1 MRLKLLRPWWRRSRR
16 SGAAEGESIAGSPES
31 LREIGA
37 LVRRRREDLGLSLR
51 DLAIET
57 RITTSVIEALE
68 RGWRDRLPERTYLA
82 SMLPQLEE
90 RLELPTGSL
99 DPALPPRA
107 PALRLDASGRGLRRF
122 TPGTIDVLT
131 TWQGSVVY
139 ALAIGLSLMALNR
152 QQQDLA
158 LRNSQTLEPVQADLR
173 GLNRLKTA
181 SSPTDPVVR
190 ALRPLEQATQR
201 RPEEWLNAGGG
212 LRPSGIGVL
221 QLRLKQNRRLRLFS
235 GGGDRL
241 QMDVK
246 AGAMTLQL
254 QAPLELVI
262 TPPPSD
268 DDRVLWDGKPL
279 LAVPNRQGVYRVD
292 SSKPEAPARER
303 PQTAPRSP

>member
-1 MRLKLLRPWWRRSRR
+1 MRLKLPRPWWRRSRG
-16 SGAAEGESIAGSPES
+16 SGAAEAETIAGSAES
-31 LREIGA
+31 LQEIGA
-37 LVRRRREDLGLSLR
+37 MVRRRREDLGLSLR

-57 RITTSVIEALE
+57 RITTPVIEALE

-90 RLELPTGSL
+90 RLDLPTGSL
-99 DPALPPRA
+99 DSALPPRA
-107 PALRLDASGRGLRRF
+107 PVLRLEAGGRGLRRF

-139 ALAIGLSLMALNR
+139 VLVIGLSLIALNR

-173 GLNRLKTA
+173 GLRGLMKT
-181 SSPTDPVVR
+181 SPSTADPVVR

-212 LRPSGIGVL
+212 LRSADIGVL
-221 QLRLKQNRRLRLFS
+221 QLHLKQDRRLRLFS

-241 QMDVK
+241 QLDVK

-254 QAPLELVI
+254 RAPLELMI
-262 TPPPSD
+262 TPPPSE
-268 DDRVLWDGKPL
+268 DDRVLWDGKPMVAL
-279 LAVPNRQGVYRVD
+279 PNRQGTYRVD
-292 SSKPEAPARER
+292 SSRQEAP
-303 PQTAPRSP
+303 

>member
-1 MRLKLLRPWWRRSRR
+1 MRLKLPRPWWRRSRG
-16 SGAAEGESIAGSPES
+16 SGAAQAEPIAGSAES
-31 LREIGA
+31 LQEIGSM
-37 LVRRRREDLGLSLR
+37 VRRRREDLGMSLR

-90 RLELPTGSL
+90 RLDLPNGSL

-107 PALRLDASGRGLRRF
+107 PALRLDAGGRGLRRF

-139 ALAIGLSLMALNR
+139 VLVIGLSLMALNR

-173 GLNRLKTA
+173 GLRGLET
-181 SSPTDPVVR
+181 SPSPADPVVQ

-212 LRPSGIGVL
+212 LRPAGIGVL
-221 QLRLKQNRRLRLFS
+221 QLRLKQDRRLRLFS

-241 QMDVK
+241 QLDVK

-262 TPPPSD
+262 TPPPTD
-268 DDRVLWDGKPL
+268 EDRVLWDGKPL
-279 LAVPNRQGVYRVD
+279 VALPNRPGAYRVD
-292 SSKPEAPARER
+292 SSRPEAPESER

>member
-1 MRLKLLRPWWRRSRR
+1 MRLKLPRPWWRRSRG
-16 SGAAEGESIAGSPES
+16 SGVAERETIAGSPES
-31 LREIGA
+31 LLEVGA
-37 LVRRRREDLGLSLR
+37 MVRLRREDLGLSLR
-51 DLAIET
+51 ELAIET

-68 RGWRDRLPERTYLA
+68 RGWRERLPERAYLA

-90 RLELPTGSL
+90 RLDLPSGSL

-107 PALRLDASGRGLRRF
+107 PALRLDAGGRGLRRF

-139 ALAIGLSLMALNR
+139 VLVIGLSLMALNR
-152 QQQDLA
+152 QQQDLV
-158 LRNSQTLEPVQADLR
+158 LRNSQSLEPVQADLR
-173 GLNRLKTA
+173 GLRGSKTT

-201 RPEEWLNAGGG
+201 RPEDWLKAGGG
-212 LRPSGIGVL
+212 LHSSGIGVL
-221 QLRLKQNRRLRLFS
+221 QLRLTQDRRLRLSS

-279 LAVPNRQGVYRVD
+279 VAVPNRQGTYRVD
-292 SSKPEAPARER
+292 SSRRQAPARER

>member
-1 MRLKLLRPWWRRSRR
+1 MRLKLPRPWWRRSRG
-16 SGAAEGESIAGSPES
+16 SSAAQAEPIAGSAES
-31 LREIGA
+31 LQEIGSM
-37 LVRRRREDLGLSLR
+37 VRRRRDDLGLSLR

-90 RLELPTGSL
+90 RLDLPNGSL

-107 PALRLDASGRGLRRF
+107 PALRLDAGGRGLRRF

-139 ALAIGLSLMALNR
+139 VLVIGLSLMALNR

-173 GLNRLKTA
+173 GLRGLET
-181 SSPTDPVVR
+181 SPSPADPVVQ
-190 ALRPLEQATQR
+190 ALRPLEQTTQR

-212 LRPSGIGVL
+212 LRPAGIGVL
-221 QLRLKQNRRLRLFS
+221 QLRLKQDRRLRLFS

-241 QMDVK
+241 QLDVK

-262 TPPPSD
+262 TPPPTD

-279 LAVPNRQGVYRVD
+279 VALPNRPGTYRVD
-292 SSKPEAPARER
+292 ASRPEAPESER